1 MENTLDAIKK
11 TVIVY
16 RAIMRAALPK
26 AKDFGGGMKER
37 AMMERYVSFLQNKY
51 KTVTEE
57 RIVDYCISMA
67 HYRRNTDP
75 LFVTT
80 VFCTPSLVRYVEFD
94 YQKKYFEDKWMEAHG
109 LTRNGLIALI
119 KNTSKHSLSRYI
131 YMRAEDTTK
140 RRSVERWLG
149 PMFCERSTTMYS
161 PFSPVCRDECK
172 FASTCMIRTQ
182 QLYPELLRIR
192 LEEWQKTKFAN

>member
-16 RAIMRAALPK
+16 RAIMKAALPK
-26 AKDFGGGMKER
+26 AKDFGGGLKER
-37 AMMERYVSFLQNKY
+37 HMMERYIGFLQNKY

-57 RIVDYCISMA
+57 RIVDYCISIA

-80 VFCTPSLVRYVEFD
+80 IFCAPSLIRYVDFD
-94 YQKKYFEDKWMEAHG
+94 YKKKYFEDQWLEKYG
-109 LTRNGLIALI
+109 LSRDGLIALI
-119 KNTSKHSLSRYI
+119 KDTDKHSLSRYI

-140 RRSVERWLG
+140 KRSVERWLG
-149 PMFCERSTTMYS
+149 PVFCEQSTTMYS
-161 PFSPVCRDECK
+161 PFSPVCRNQCN
-172 FASTCMIRTQ
+172 FVNTCMERTK

-192 LEEWQKTKFAN
+192 LEEWQKTRFDN